1 MESGGGWALGV
12 MGAGGGRGVTRIF
25 IFISEHNT
33 ELFIK
38 KNFLVSQKVTT
49 LLYVIIFPLSS
60 VLSMADI
67 KCKEAM
73 SSVRKN
79 LSEDMIVVCTIVG
92 KF

>member
-38 KNFLVSQKVTT
+38 KNLVSQKVTT
-49 LLYVIIFPLSS
+49 FLYVIIFPLSS
-60 VLSMADI
+60 QWL
-67 KCKEAM
+67 K
-73 SSVRKN
+73 SSVKKLRHEFC
-79 LSEDMIVVCTIVG
+79 LEESE
-92 KF
+92 